1 VFAACRV
8 TGGRTGRHSRN
19 YYEVENMNDKPTAL
33 IHGAAKV
40 LGITGEIT
48 AEIVTAAYRR
58 AAMKYHPDRN
68 PAGLVMMKAVN
79 AARLALADF
88 VGTLNHAPEA
98 ANYGG
103 DLNDAIAHLLH
114 SVGLDLEICGAWLW
128 VSGETKA
135 HKDTIKGFSSES
147 GNKFRWHSKKVK
159 WYFAP
164 NDYKGR
170 RRFRGSVDME
180 DIRERYGS
188 AHVQTQGRTALHGAA

>member
-1 VFAACRV
+1 M
-8 TGGRTGRHSRN
+8 TTS
-19 YYEVENMNDKPTAL
+19 KPTAL

-48 AEIVTAAYRR
+48 PEIVKAAYRR

-88 VGTLNHAPEA
+88 RGNLDHSEEA
-98 ANYGG
+98 GQYGD

-114 SVGLDLEICGAWLW
+114 SIGLDLEICGAWLW
-128 VSGETKA
+128 VTGETKT
-135 HKDTIKGFSSES
+135 HKDIIKAFETDS
-147 GNKFRWHSKKVK
+147 GNKFRWHSKKLS

-164 NDYKGR
+164 NDYTGF
-170 RRFRGSVDME
+170 RRFKSRGNVAMD

-188 AHVQTQGRTALHGAA
+188 AHVSTQRRTAVQ